1 MPSTPGAS
9 WYYVVGEQPHGPVSA
24 DQLRAAVAAGVI
36 RPETLVCNAAWSEW
50 RPAREVAGLFS
61 ANGLVPPVAAPPPP
75 NSPGSPAEL
84 GALDFQPR
92 TGRGRSGRS
101 ITRRRKA
108 PPWGLVVVCLVGVA
122 VCGVLFAVLW
132 NRPLSTE
139 STPALPAARVA
150 KKPAAKAHP
159 QKPRPES
166 PEGLDAQL
174 PEVSLDPNA
183 QPGFGRSMFELPTPS
198 VPRNRIDELVFAKLR
213 QLGIEPAPPCS
224 DPVFLRRAYLDV
236 IGTLPTVDEAR
247 AFLTDKDPDKRDKLI
262 DTLLQRR
269 EFADFWAMKWSDLL
283 RVKAEFPINLWP
295 NAAQAYHRW
304 IRHALRTNMPYDRF
318 VRELLTSSGSNFR
331 VPQVNFY
338 RAMQS
343 RDPKGIARSV
353 ALTFM
358 GTRVD
363 HWPEER
369 LAGMAAFFVKVAYKP
384 TGEWKEEIVIFDPL
398 KTVLPQA
405 SSDKPSEKSAE
416 KKPAIKK
423 AAAKKAADEKILSNA
438 PLKAVFPDGTPVE
451 IPWDKDPRVVFADW
465 LIRPDNPWFTRN
477 IVNRIWYWLVGR
489 GILHEPDDIRPDN
502 PPANPELLEYLAAE
516 LVQANYDLKH
526 IYRLILKS
534 STYQF
539 SPIPRSKD
547 PLAAAH
553 FASYAV
559 RRLEAEVII
568 DALNQITGTT
578 ERYSSIIPEPYTFI
592 PENCRA
598 IALPDGSITSSFLEL
613 FGRPPRD
620 TGLESE
626 RNNRITAAQRLHL
639 LNSTHIRDKL
649 RNGPALRK
657 LLQEGNATENLY
669 LAILSRFPGPGEGGA
684 AGETLAWTLI
694 NTTEFLF
701 RH

>member
-1 MPSTPGAS
+1 MAATPAEA
-9 WYYVVGEQPHGPVSA
+9 WYYVVGERPRGPVSA
-24 DQLRAAVAAGVI
+24 EQLRAAVAAGIVG
-36 RPETLVCNAAWSEW
+36 PETLVCNAGWSQW
-50 RPAREVAGLFS
+50 RPACEVAGLF
-61 ANGLVPPVAAPPPP
+61 AAPGAVPPVAPPPP
-75 NSPGSPAEL
+75 RPGMPAEL
-84 GALDFQPR
+84 LGFDAQPAV
-92 TGRGRSGRS
+92 SGRRPARRS
-101 ITRRRKA
+101 FKRRKS
-108 PPWGLVVVCLVGVA
+108 PPWGLVVVCLVA
-122 VCGVLFAVLW
+122 LAACGGLVVGLW
-132 NRPLSTE
+132 NRPASVESAAALS
-139 STPALPAARVA
+139 AARSGRQSVA
-150 KKPAAKAHP
+150 RPRVEKP
-159 QKPRPES
+159 KPKPSEAY
-166 PEGLDAQL
+166 DAPL
-174 PEVSLDPNA
+174 PEVNLDPNA
-183 QPGFGRSMFELPTPS
+183 QPGLGRTMFELRAPS
-198 VPRNRIDELVFAKLR
+198 VPRGQIDELVFAKLHA
-213 QLGIEPAPPCS
+213 LGIEPAHPCS
-224 DPVFLRRAYLDV
+224 DAVFLRRAYLDV

-247 AFLTDKDPDKRDKLI
+247 AFLTDQDPDKRDKLI
-262 DTLLQRR
+262 DALLQRP

-304 IRHALRTNMPYDRF
+304 IRNALRTNMPYDRF

-343 RDPKGIARSV
+343 RDPKGIARCV

-363 HWPEER
+363 HWPEDR
-369 LAGMAAFFVKVAYKP
+369 LAGMAAFFTKVAYKR

-398 KTVLPQA
+398 KGVLAP
-405 SSDKPSEKSAE
+405 SGSDTGAG
-416 KKPAIKK
+416 KKPAGRKASPKK
-423 AAAKKAADEKILSNA
+423 PSGEKTPPG
-438 PLKAVFPDGTPVE
+438 PLPEPVFPDGTRAE

-489 GILHEPDDIRPDN
+489 GIIHEPDDIRPDN
-502 PPANPELLEYLAAE
+502 LPSNPELLDYLAAE

-547 PLAAAH
+547 PRAGVH

-592 PENCRA
+592 PETCRA

-620 TGLESE
+620 TGLEAE

-639 LNSTHIRDKL
+639 LNSSHVRDKL

-657 LLQEGNATENLY
+657 LLQEGNARENLY
-669 LAILSRFPGPGEGGA
+669 LAILSRFPEPGEGDA